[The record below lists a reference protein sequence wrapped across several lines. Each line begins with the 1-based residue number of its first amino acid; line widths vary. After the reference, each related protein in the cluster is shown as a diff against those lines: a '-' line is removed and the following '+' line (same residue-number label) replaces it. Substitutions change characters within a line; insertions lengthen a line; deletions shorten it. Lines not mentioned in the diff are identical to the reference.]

1 MRLRWKSLHEES
13 PKWFKAAA
21 LAVAGVAA
29 LYVGALQPL
38 QRAREI
44 EQQRASGL
52 AANGSMQSYQDDA
65 FDHLTSSRNPEIVG
79 GFIGAIPR
87 SVRQDKS
94 VQLASLA
101 QSAAPPPPASTA
113 PDDSD
118 RKLVRSDSL
127 DLVVKHPAET
137 AEQIRQLATRLGGFL
152 VTSEVS
158 GDPHLPSASLTIR
171 VPAAQFEQARAE
183 IRKLGLHVES
193 ERVEAQDVTR
203 QYVDQQAHLRNL
215 RAEEQQYLLILK
227 RANTVKDTLE
237 VSDKLSEVRGEIE
250 QQQAEFDALSKQVET
265 VAITVSLRAEADTQV
280 MGLHW
285 RPLYRLKVAARDGL
299 DGLGDYAGTM
309 TAVGFYLPAILLWL
323 ATILTGAAIAW
334 RILRWAARMIFA
346 TRKASPGGPSSAA
359 PAPKA
364 SA

>member
-1 MRLRWKSLHEES
+1 MRLPCKSLCDES
-13 PKWFKAAA
+13 RKWLKAAA
-21 LAVAGVAA
+21 LAIAGLAA

-38 QRAREI
+38 QKAREVA
-44 EQQRASGL
+44 EQRATGL
-52 AANGSMQSYQDDA
+52 AASRSMQFYERGS
-65 FDHLTSSRNPEIVG
+65 FDR
-79 GFIGAIPR
+79 
-87 SVRQDKS
+87 
-94 VQLASLA
+94 LASNRSSGTAGGVIGGVPGGVSEGKILPLA
-101 QSAAPPPPASTA
+101 MVAESAPPPPPPPPA
-113 PDDSD
+113 DDS

-127 DLVVKHPAET
+127 DLVVKHPSET
-137 AEQIRQLATRLGGFL
+137 AEQIRQIAIRLGGFL

-158 GDPHLPSASLTIR
+158 GDPDLPSASLTIR

-227 RANTVKDTLE
+227 RATTVKDTLE

-285 RPLYRLKVAARDGL
+285 RPLYRLKLAARDGL
-299 DGLGDYAGTM
+299 DGLGDYVGTM
-309 TAVGFYLPAILLWL
+309 TAVVFYLPAILLWL

-346 TRKASPGGPSSAA
+346 TRKASPDGPSSAA

>member
-1 MRLRWKSLHEES
+1 MQLPWKPLCDES
-13 PKWFKAAA
+13 RKWLKAAA
-21 LAVAGVAA
+21 LAIASLAA
-29 LYVGALQPL
+29 LYIGALQPL
-38 QRAREI
+38 QKAREVA
-44 EQQRASGL
+44 EQRATGL
-52 AANGSMQSYQDDA
+52 AASRSMQLYQKGS
-65 FDHLTSSRNPEIVG
+65 FDRLVSNRSSGIAGGVIGGVPEGVSR
-79 GFIGAIPR
+79 AET
-87 SVRQDKS
+87 
-94 VQLASLA
+94 VQMASMLASA
-101 QSAAPPPPASTA
+101 PPPPPASAA

-127 DLVVKHPAET
+127 DLVVKHPSET
-137 AEQIRQLATRLGGFL
+137 AEQIRQIAIRLGGFL

-158 GDPHLPSASLTIR
+158 GDPDLPSASLTIR

-227 RANTVKDTLE
+227 RATTVKDTLE

-285 RPLYRLKVAARDGL
+285 RPLYRLKLAARDGL
-299 DGLGDYAGTM
+299 DGLGDYVGTM
-309 TAVGFYLPAILLWL
+309 TAVVFYLPAILLWL

>member
-1 MRLRWKSLHEES
+1 MRLPWKSFRDEG
-13 PKWFKAAA
+13 PKWLKAAA
-21 LAVAGVAA
+21 LAAAGLIA

-38 QRAREI
+38 QKARWVA
-44 EQQRASGL
+44 EQRTTGL
-52 AANGSMQSYQDDA
+52 AASSPMQFYQKGS
-65 FDHLTSSRNPEIVG
+65 FDRLVSSRNSGIVG
-79 GFIGAIPR
+79 GVIGGVPGGVSRVR
-87 SVRQDKS
+87 SVQVAS
-94 VQLASLA
+94 MLAS
-101 QSAAPPPPASTA
+101 APPPP
-113 PDDSD
+113 PPYDSG
-118 RKLVRSDSL
+118 RKLVRTDSL
-127 DLVVKHPAET
+127 DLIVKHPSEA

-158 GDPHLPSASLTIR
+158 GDPDLPSASLTIR

-227 RANTVKDTLE
+227 RATTVKDTLE

-285 RPLYRLKVAARDGL
+285 RPLYRLKLAARDGL
-299 DGLGDYAGTM
+299 DGLGDYVGTM
-309 TAVGFYLPAILLWL
+309 TAVVFYLPAILLWL

-346 TRKASPGGPSSAA
+346 TRKASPDGPSSAA

>member
-1 MRLRWKSLHEES
+1 MRLPWRSLRDES
-13 PKWFKAAA
+13 PRWLKAVA
-21 LAVAGVAA
+21 LAAAGVAA

-38 QRAREI
+38 QRARDIAE
-44 EQQRASGL
+44 QRATGLEWAPESLWHQEGMFHRFALSGNSKV
-52 AANGSMQSYQDDA
+52 ASGV
-65 FDHLTSSRNPEIVG
+65 VG
-79 GFIGAIPR
+79 GVPR
-87 SVRQDKS
+87 SVRRMES
-94 VQLASLA
+94 VQMASMLE
-101 QSAAPPPPASTA
+101 SAPPPPPPPT
-113 PDDSD
+113 PDDS
-118 RKLVRSDSL
+118 RKLVRTDSL
-127 DLVVKHPAET
+127 DLVVKHPSEA

-158 GDPHLPSASLTIR
+158 GDPNLPSASLTIR
-171 VPAAQFEQARAE
+171 VPAAQYEQARAE
-183 IRKLGLHVES
+183 IRKLGLRVES

-227 RANTVKDTLE
+227 RATTVKDTLE

-250 QQQAEFDALSKQVET
+250 QQQAEFEALSKQVET
-265 VAITVSLRAEADTQV
+265 VAITISLRAEADTQV
-280 MGLHW
+280 MGLRW

-299 DGLGDYAGTM
+299 DGLGDYVGTM
-309 TAVGFYLPAILLWL
+309 TAVVFYLPAILLWL

-346 TRKASPGGPSSAA
+346 TRKTTPSSPDNASPA
-359 PAPKA
+359 PEA